1 MNSRTVVDAQ
11 LVLEGLGILGDA
23 TLADYQQCLF
33 NASVGR
39 RFAFEVGGDTT
50 ATSRRRR
57 RRSLL
62 PTASGTPSGD
72 PYVFEGYGVFPDAA
86 SYQYNLY
93 DTWNVDPARFVGSG
107 YGNRV
112 LSGLLLHTVR
122 RPVASV
128 TEEVRT
134 DDSSDETET
143 RMRVCRSTAFPSLVT
158 ACRDEAASTTGEW
171 VYSFY
176 SFNSFDSFDTFNSFN
191 SFNPFIQFMHLS
203 QWRTWT
209 AAA

>member
-1 MNSRTVVDAQ
+1 M
-11 LVLEGLGILGDA
+11 LEGLGILDDA
-23 TLADYQQCLF
+23 TLADYQECLF

-39 RFAFEVGGDTT
+39 RFVFEVGTTT
-50 ATSRRRR
+50 AASRR

-72 PYVFEGYGVFPDAA
+72 PYVFQGYGVFPDAA

-107 YGNRV
+107 YSNRV

-128 TEEVRT
+128 TEEVRMNA
-134 DDSSDETET
+134 SSDDLEM
-143 RMRVCRSTAFPSLVT
+143 RPRVCRSTAYPALVT
-158 ACRDEAASTTGEW
+158 ACRDEAVSTTVAYVDGGG
-171 VYSFY
+171 VGSDPV
-176 SFNSFDSFDTFNSFN
+176 FN
-191 SFNPFIQFMHLS
+191 QLS
-203 QWRTWT
+203 SLYRKEVGMVQQPQPNVK
-209 AAA
+209 